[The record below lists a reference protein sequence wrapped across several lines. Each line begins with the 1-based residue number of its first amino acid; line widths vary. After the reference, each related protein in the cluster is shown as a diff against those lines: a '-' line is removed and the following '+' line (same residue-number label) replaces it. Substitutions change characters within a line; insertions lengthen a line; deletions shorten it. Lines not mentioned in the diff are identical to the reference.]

1 MVVLRWSGD
10 PLFSSSPL
18 EEIKRLRQEMNRTFN
33 SLFTSGAAFPVTG
46 VFPPANITE
55 DNDNMYVR
63 AELPGVEVKDLDI
76 SIEENKLTIRGER
89 KIAPASKEVNYHR
102 REREA
107 GVFRRTIALPVRIA
121 VDKVTAECKDGIL
134 KIILP
139 KAGATQPRQIDVKA
153 G

>member
-139 KAGATQPRQIDVKA
+139 KAEEAKLKKIEIRSS
-153 G
+153 